1 MKRLVFVA
9 LSLLLAGCSPNW
21 HPPDPDAL
29 MAAALGF
36 QANDNGMSAHPAVA
50 APTFQTTHCTQN
62 PFNGSISCTTF

>member
-9 LSLLLAGCSPNW
+9 LLLLAGCSPNW

-36 QANDNGMSAHPAVA
+36 QANVNGMYAHPAVA
-50 APTFQTTHCTQN
+50 APTMQTTTCRPGLGGVVT
-62 PFNGSISCTTF
+62 CTTF